1 MSFNPWVAAG
11 GGLVVVLSL
20 WFADHSLQIK
30 DQAVQDNAALA
41 EQNAALVKHSNRL
54 AFALADQAA
63 VRDAL
68 SEMNT
73 RLNQTQSTLSVQTG
87 QINRSLAELKRDN
100 EQITTYL
107 ASPVPSAIGVR
118 YARTETTDP
127 VEYRARAASV
137 RADVVPSSG
146 PSASDR

>member
-1 MSFNPWVAAG
+1 MSLNPLVAAV

-20 WFADHSLQIK
+20 WFADHSLQVK
-30 DQAVQDNAALA
+30 DQAIQANAAFK
-41 EQNAALVKHSNRL
+41 EQNAALVSHSSKL

-68 SEMNT
+68 SEMNV

-87 QINRSLAELKRDN
+87 QISRSLAELKRNN
-100 EQITTYL
+100 EQITAYL
-107 ASPVPSAIGVR
+107 ASPVPGALGLR

-127 VEYRARAASV
+127 VEYRSGAVGV
-137 RADVVPSSG
+137 RVDPV
-146 PSASDR
+146 SASGSPGTDR

>member
-20 WFADHSLQIK
+20 WFADHSSQVK
-30 DQAVQDNAALA
+30 DQAVQASAAFK
-41 EQNAALVKHSNRL
+41 EQNAALVAHSNKL

-87 QINRSLAELKRDN
+87 QISRSLAELKRNN

-107 ASPVPSAIGVR
+107 ASPVPGALGLR

-127 VEYRARAASV
+127 VEYRASAAGV
-137 RADVVPSSG
+137 RADLVPSAG
-146 PSASDR
+146 SAGSDR

>member
-30 DQAVQDNAALA
+30 DQAVQDSVALA
-41 EQNAALVKHSNRL
+41 EQNAALVKHSNGL

-73 RLNQTQSTLSVQTG
+73 RLNQTQSTISVQTG

-107 ASPVPSAIGVR
+107 ASPVPSAISVR

>member
-20 WFADHSLQIK
+20 WFADHSLQVK
-30 DQAVQDNAALA
+30 DQAVQASAAFK
-41 EQNAALVKHSNRL
+41 EQNAALVAHSNKL

-137 RADVVPSSG
+137 RTDVVPSSG

>member
-41 EQNAALVKHSNRL
+41 EQNTALVKHSNRL

-68 SEMNT
+68 SEMNR

-127 VEYRARAASV
+127 VEYRASAASV